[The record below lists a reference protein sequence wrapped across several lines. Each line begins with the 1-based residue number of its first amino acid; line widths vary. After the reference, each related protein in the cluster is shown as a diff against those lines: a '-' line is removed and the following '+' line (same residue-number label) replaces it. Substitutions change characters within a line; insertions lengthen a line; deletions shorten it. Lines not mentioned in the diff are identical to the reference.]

1 MYMWMEHGYIHH
13 GYMHTC
19 IPGIFM
25 NIDHIVIQQQHGGSA
40 CHYVDSKSD
49 QNSRES
55 TIFVVYHSDVQLY
68 KISIKTFTS
77 VTCIVDFAGIVG
89 QGASVIM
96 SQDVNYEYQDGVKY
110 SSNSK

>member
-1 MYMWMEHGYIHH
+1 MDETWIYTSWIHA
-13 GYMHTC
+13 Y

-25 NIDHIVIQQQHGGSA
+25 NINHIVIQQQHGGSA